1 MCGMRNAMYLASR
14 GAKEKIPGIRLGKV
28 HLLHPPNNQAGEL

>member
-14 GAKEKIPGIRLGKV
+14 GAKEKIPGIRLGKA
-28 HLLHPPNNQAGEL
+28 HLPNNQEGEL